1 MPTLY
6 VFALVQLTRFRPARR
21 RAGGVRFRGY
31 AGKPGTTFFRQFH
44 CRKHCFRRTRLY
56 CSDCGE
62 NVGTERIT
70 NLICSRKLGGCE
82 SASIFHGTR
91 STQRQGDKRQRR
103 SRRNRV
109 TRTVA
114 RRFAQSTSEW
124 PKTLPRG
131 SNGGRSLLGTP
142 FSPIFRR
149 ATKDGVPEGPTEKR
163 MPVKR
168 KNARL
173 RPRRAYRKENAGK
186 NVKSKIKPP
195 KGVRY
200 VES

>member
-6 VFALVQLTRFRPARR
+6 VFAQMQLTRFRPARR

-91 STQRQGDKRQRR
+91 STQSAWKQCGARHARL
-103 SRRNRV
+103 NRV
-109 TRTVA
+109 KRTVA
-114 RRFAQSTSEW
+114 RWYAQSTSGI
-124 PKTLPRG
+124 LQNINSGDSR
-131 SNGGRSLLGTP
+131 GRSPL
-142 FSPIFRR
+142 
-149 ATKDGVPEGPTEKR
+149 
-163 MPVKR
+163 
-168 KNARL
+168 ARL
-173 RPRRAYRKENAGK
+173 SPLSFAVQRKMG
-186 NVKSKIKPP
+186 SP